1 MDGNVSQMF
10 NYCTEEKLLY
20 LPTLETNGFKQS
32 SGLSPV
38 GGFVTFGC
46 SSRVP
51 LNKLQGPSIPQ
62 SVYHY
67 KKTVASTSHC
77 FFCATLP
84 HLHTPPTLRSSGLPH
99 PPYRF
104 IQLQSA
110 GYLSLHLSRR
120 LSAAPYGLGGCSF
133 AQPSGSAPLA
143 LRPKSRYA
151 KGGAIMFPRRVT
163 LASLRSTALTPLRSH
178 PAVAVR
184 LPQPRHC
191 APRKS
196 NFR

>member
-1 MDGNVSQMF
+1 MIWLFIKSFKKLYSKHHTPSKNVTKYILTFQ
-10 NYCTEEKLLY
+10 Y
-20 LPTLETNGFKQS
+20 GQS

-38 GGFVTFGC
+38 GGFVPFGC
-46 SSRVP
+46 SSR
-51 LNKLQGPSIPQ
+51 LKPSIPQ
-62 SVYHY
+62 SVHHH
-67 KKTVASTSHC
+67 KKNSRLNKPLF

-120 LSAAPYGLGGCSF
+120 LSAAPYSLGGCSF

-151 KGGAIMFPRRVT
+151 KGYPLLFPRRVT
-163 LASLRSTALTPLRSH
+163 LASLRSTA
-178 PAVAVR
+178 
-184 LPQPRHC
+184 
-191 APRKS
+191 
-196 NFR
+196 